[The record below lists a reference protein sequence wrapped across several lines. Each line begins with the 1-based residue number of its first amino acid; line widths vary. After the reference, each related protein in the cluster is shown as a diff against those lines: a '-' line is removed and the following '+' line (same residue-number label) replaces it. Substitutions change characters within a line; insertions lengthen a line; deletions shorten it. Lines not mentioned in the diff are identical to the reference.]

1 MYKVNKFKIKYE
13 IERRFFIISAN
24 SITKIEIKEK
34 DQKYEQINWPT
45 QLTYVNITCGQVWI
59 RFHVHVRFLLITNIH
74 IHKLVRICKS
84 YKMRKI
90 KNVKNEYLSNYCIFL
105 KSVTSLR
112 FSHQKLENYTNIVTI
127 CHIAIFLQI
136 RERIIW
142 ERNYIA
148 SRSSIIAKSKS
159 LKHEAKS
166 CSIH

>member
-59 RFHVHVRFLLITNIH
+59 RFHVHIRFLLITNIH

-90 KNVKNEYLSNYCIFL
+90 KKWVSTNYCIFL
-105 KSVTSLR
+105 KNVTSLH

-136 RERIIW
+136 QEKIIW

-148 SRSSIIAKSKS
+148 LRSSIIAKSKS